1 MINHVVPPE
10 DLERFTF
17 EIAGQVAETSP
28 LCVALMKEELRIL
41 SEARPLSPES
51 FERLQAMRRDI
62 YNSRDYEEGIRAF
75 LERRPPVFGSGA
87 ESRTSSRATESSL
100 VVPRLRMS

>member
-17 EIAGQVAETSP
+17 EIAHQLAETSP
-28 LCVALMKEELRIL
+28 LCVAFMKEELRIL
-41 SEARPLSPES
+41 AESRPLSPET

-62 YNSRDYEEGIRAF
+62 YDSQDYQEGIRAF
-75 LERRPPVFGSGA
+75 LERRPPVFGS
-87 ESRTSSRATESSL
+87 EPNSR
-100 VVPRLRMS
+100 